1 MATPTTHIFE
11 HNDTLLQ
18 VNFTRGDDGIP
29 TFKSVFLLDASYRPV
44 GPNLVPLLHDVMLVS
59 EENEQGFREAETFL
73 SHIVAEL
80 PA

>member
-1 MATPTTHIFE
+1 MAEVISHIFE

-18 VNFTRGDDGIP
+18 VNFTKEDDGVP
-29 TFKSVFLLDASYRPV
+29 NFRSVFVLDSQYRPV

-59 EENEQGFREAETFL
+59 EENDEGFREAETFL

-80 PA
+80 PV